1 MELIGFSIV
10 VILSLLLLFFIVE
23 NINIKKHHENE
34 VVNLKSII
42 TDLLFAQ
49 NQQKNALQLSDELKI
64 KLQTS
69 RVVIDEKMIS
79 LQNDLISKLI
89 DNNLVE

>member
-23 NINIKKHHENE
+23 NIKIKKHHENE